1 MARKPAKPLRL
12 GAFFR
17 QIVQTW
23 RENQA
28 RRDLNGA
35 PGPQRSFSPKENP
48 ARPKDVR
55 GKLSSCEEIAQSVLS
70 CSAGAA
76 QKEPLS

>member
-1 MARKPAKPLRL
+1 MVRFAGKST
-12 GAFFR
+12 
-17 QIVQTW
+17 QTW

-35 PGPQRSFSPKENP
+35 LRAQPGFSPKENP

-55 GKLSSCEEIAQSVLS
+55 GKLSSSEEIA
-70 CSAGAA
+70 
-76 QKEPLS
+76 